1 MKNQKTVIAVEET
14 DSLMQ
19 DSIMR
24 SNSKESIE
32 VNTVQGKEYLPR
44 IDENQLDLTD
54 NSIQKKSID
63 TINDVLAV

>member
-44 IDENQLDLTD
+44 IDENQLGLTD